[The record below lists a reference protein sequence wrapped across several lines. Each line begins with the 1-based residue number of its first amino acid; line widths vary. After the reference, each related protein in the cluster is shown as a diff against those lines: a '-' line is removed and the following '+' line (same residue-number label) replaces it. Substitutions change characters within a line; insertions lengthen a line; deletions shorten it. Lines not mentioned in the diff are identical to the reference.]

1 MSAPR
6 IPPSNAFDRS
16 APSKGRNN
24 RKPRRRRT
32 ASLRQRLI
40 LWSIVAVV
48 LPAFTC
54 TIAMN
59 YLAYR
64 GMSEAHLRSTVQ
76 LARTLAGSLEGR
88 IGDGFGQD
96 ARSVIDG
103 LREDARVALIA
114 VTDADGEMLY
124 RPISDPDAYAGLADA
139 SLEVTNATWGTGSHA
154 QHGHYALARMPI
166 LASPETDGEDGD
178 AAETRPTVAGYLT
191 LGVRDTDAEEVLF
204 TINLLQFGAASAVCL
219 LMLPLTTL
227 VISRWTAPL
236 SALRTA
242 LQQLGQGQVP
252 APIRTAT
259 NDDLGRLCDA
269 FNRMVQSLAQAQTQ
283 LAESNAK
290 LENQV
295 KQRTAELRHLN
306 DKLEAEGNDKNEF
319 LRAVSHDL
327 NAPLRNIGGMAH
339 MMLMKY
345 KAELPDDAVSKLER
359 IAANAKHQGELISD
373 LLELS
378 RLRTKEVRP
387 EIVEMHPL
395 MQRIIENLEYDLGQ
409 AKITLKLRGTL
420 PTVFAEKNRIRQV
433 LQNLLDNAIKYMMD
447 SEERNITIAVKRTRD
462 FEPDVFNGVDVW
474 QFSVADTGRGIASE
488 DVDKVFQVFARST
501 HSGTHVVAGRGVGL
515 ASVKTIVESYG
526 GRIWVESTLGLGS
539 TFTFTLPVDRVAVP
553 ESADLEEAVSDPAD
567 IEADKNRVE
576 PAQAA

>member
-1 MSAPR
+1 MSAR
-6 IPPSNAFDRS
+6 NRQPPANAFDRPTGEQS
-16 APSKGRNN
+16 SKK
-24 RKPRRRRT
+24 RKPRRRM

-76 LARTLAGSLEGR
+76 LAKTIAGSLEGR
-88 IGDGFGQD
+88 IAEGFGGD
-96 ARSVIDG
+96 ARSVIDK
-103 LREDARVALIA
+103 LREDPRIALIA
-114 VTDADGEMLY
+114 VTDAKGETLY
-124 RPISDPDAYAGLADA
+124 RPVSDPEAYAGF
-139 SLEVTNATWGTGSHA
+139 SEATLNVESVATAQGSSA
-154 QHGHYALARMPI
+154 QHGQYALARMPI
-166 LASPETDGEDGD
+166 LSKRNADAPES
-178 AAETRPTVAGYLT
+178 VAGYLT
-191 LGVRDTDAEEVLF
+191 LGVRDRDAAEVLYS
-204 TINLLQFGAASAVCL
+204 INLLQFGAATGVCL
-219 LMLPLTTL
+219 LMIPLTTL

-236 SALRTA
+236 PALRHA
-242 LQQLGQGQVP
+242 LQQIRKGQVP
-252 APIRTAT
+252 APIRVNT
-259 NDDLGRLCDA
+259 NDDLGRVCEA
-269 FNRMVQSLAQAQTQ
+269 FNAMVQTLVNTRKELAD
-283 LAESNAK
+283 SNAK

-306 DKLEAEGNDKNEF
+306 DKLEAEGDDKNEF

-327 NAPLRNIGGMAH
+327 NAPLRNIGGMAQ

-359 IAANAKHQGELISD
+359 IAANAKHQGELIAD

-378 RLRTKEVRP
+378 KLRTKEARP
-387 EIVEMHPL
+387 ELVETHPL

-420 PTVFAEKNRIRQV
+420 PTIWAEKNRIRQV
-433 LQNLLDNAIKYMMD
+433 LQNLLDNAVKYMMD
-447 SEERNITIAVKRTRD
+447 SEERTITIAVKRTRD

-474 QFSVADTGRGIASE
+474 QFSVADTGRGIAAE
-488 DVDKVFQVFARST
+488 DVGKVFQVFNRST

-539 TFTFTLPVDRVAVP
+539 TFTFTLPVDRVAPP
-553 ESADLEEAVSDPAD
+553 EDAEASRPAEAADNNPTDVA
-567 IEADKNRVE
+567 R
-576 PAQAA
+576 AA